1 MAYLDYTGLQH
12 YHEKVMKKIADSFQ
26 DGIEI
31 NVTRTTPTITAN
43 ANTRYVCGEVTSLT
57 FNPPSEGVTEVIF
70 TAGDTVPTLTLPA
83 TVKMPEWFVIE
94 SGYTYAISIENAT
107 YGSVASWQT

>member
-1 MAYLDYTGLQH
+1 MAYLDYTGLQY

-26 DGIEI
+26 DGIE
-31 NVTRTTPTITAN
+31 VTVSGTTPTITAN

-57 FNPPSEGVTEVIF
+57 FTPPSEGVTEVIF